1 MERPRCE
8 RKGTLPH
15 PATCVLVW
23 NLLSGRVAKFYCDEH
38 SKDASPQAY
47 FVSKL
52 IGYCQRAKAV
62 TEEDEPLMISWRRK
76 A

>member
-23 NLLSGRVAKFYCDEH
+23 ELLWGRVAKFFCDEH
-38 SKDASPQAY
+38 SRDASPRPYRLANLTDYHEQP
-47 FVSKL
+47 
-52 IGYCQRAKAV
+52 KAAPD
-62 TEEDEPLMISWRRK
+62 EE
-76 A
+76 

>member
-23 NLLSGRVAKFYCDEH
+23 ELLSGRVAKFFCDEH
-38 SKDASPQAY
+38 SRDASPRPYRLAQL
-47 FVSKL
+47 VDRL
-52 IGYCQRAKAV
+52 ERADEA
-62 TEEDEPLMISWRRK
+62 EEE
-76 A
+76 

>member
-1 MERPRCE
+1 MKPPRCE

-23 NLLSGRVAKFYCDEH
+23 ELLSGRIAKFFCDEH
-38 SKDASPQAY
+38 SQDASPQPY

-52 IGYCQRAKAV
+52 IGYHEQVKS
-62 TEEDEPLMISWRRK
+62 TNEEEESPC
-76 A
+76 AQ